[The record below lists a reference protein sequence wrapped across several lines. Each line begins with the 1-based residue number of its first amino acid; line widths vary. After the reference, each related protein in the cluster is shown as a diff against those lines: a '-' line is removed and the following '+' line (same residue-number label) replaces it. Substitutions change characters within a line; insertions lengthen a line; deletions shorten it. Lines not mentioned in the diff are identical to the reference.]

1 MKVIKS
7 VSLLAVGFAAA
18 AFCSTAQAQN
28 KQAKNVILF
37 IGDGMG
43 HAQVE
48 AAVFQKYGTKRD
60 DQGNPPKLSF
70 EKFPF
75 LGYTTNFSSDSFVTD
90 SSAAG
95 TALASGQKTNNG
107 VLGVTPDGRKPDTIA
122 DIAKAQGQAVGIL
135 SSVGFNHAT
144 PGAFFAHSDSRND
157 YDEITSQVFTADNP
171 ADVLI
176 GGGIYSKTW
185 TDDLLEAEAA
195 KNDIKIFTIDNLNDL
210 TPDKVG
216 KSRVL
221 GYFDETNNKQLDYIT
236 SRTAASREPRL
247 VELTTRT
254 LDLLM
259 ARADDKGFF
268 LMVEGGSI
276 DWACHA
282 NMAGPAIGEVLEFDA
297 AIAATLEVLKQRNE
311 LENTMIVVTADH
323 ETGGLT
329 LVGPYKKTLEQ
340 APVQYNFSST
350 NHTGIPVMVWAQG
363 PGAQTLNGKNDQT
376 HVFEAMKAAITPQAG
391 MGR

>member
-1 MKVIKS
+1 MKFVKG
-7 VSLLAVGFAAA
+7 VSLFVAATAAA
-18 AFCSTAQAQN
+18 VLCNPAQAQN
-28 KQAKNVILF
+28 TKAKNVILF

-48 AAVFQKYGTKRD
+48 AAVFQKYGMKLD
-60 DQGNPPKLSF
+60 DKNNPPKLSF
-70 EKFPF
+70 EKFPV
-75 LGYTTNFSSDSFVTD
+75 LGYTTNCSSDSFVTD

-107 VLGVTPDGRKPDTIA
+107 VLGITPDGRKPDSIA
-122 DIAKAQGQAVGIL
+122 DVAKAQGKAVGIL

-144 PGAFFAHSDSRND
+144 PAAFFAHSDSRND
-157 YDEITSQVFTADNP
+157 YDEITSQVFTAGNP
-171 ADVLI
+171 ADVIL
-176 GGGIYSKTW
+176 GGGIYRKTW

-195 KNDIKIFTIDNLNDL
+195 KNDIKIFTLDNLSDL

-221 GYFDETNNKQLDYIT
+221 GWFDDNNKQLDYIT
-236 SRTAASREPRL
+236 SRTAACREPRL

-276 DWACHA
+276 DWACHS

-297 AIAATLEVLKQRNE
+297 AIAATLEVLEQRNE

-340 APVQYNFSST
+340 APVQHNFASN

-363 PGAQTLNGKNDQT
+363 PGSQVLNGKNDQT
-376 HVFEAMKAAITPQAG
+376 RVFDAMKDAITPQAG

>member
-1 MKVIKS
+1 MKLIKV
-7 VSLLAVGFAAA
+7 VSLLAAGFAAA
-18 AFCSTAQAQN
+18 ALCSTAQAQN
-28 KQAKNVILF
+28 TRAKNVILF

-48 AAVFQKYGTKRD
+48 AAAFHKYGTMLD
-60 DQGNPPKLSF
+60 NQGNPPKFTF
-70 EKFPF
+70 EKFPVF
-75 LGYTTNFSSDSFVTD
+75 GYTTNFSSDSFITD

-122 DIAKAQGQAVGIL
+122 DLAKAQGKAVGIV

-144 PGAFFAHSDSRND
+144 PAAFFAHSDSRND

-176 GGGIYSKTW
+176 GGGIYRKTW
-185 TDDLLEAEAA
+185 NNVLLEAEGA
-195 KNDIKIFTIDNLNDL
+195 KNDIKVFTLDNLSDL

-221 GYFDETNNKQLDYIT
+221 GFFDETDNKQLDYIT
-236 SRTAASREPRL
+236 SRTASSRDPRL

-254 LDLLM
+254 LDLLL
-259 ARADDKGFF
+259 ARAGDKGIF

-282 NMAGPAIGEVLEFDA
+282 GMAGPAIGEVLEFDA
-297 AIAATLEVLKQRNE
+297 AIAATLDVLKQRNE
-311 LENTMIVVTADH
+311 LDNTMIVVTADH

-340 APVQYNFSST
+340 ATVQYNFSST
-350 NHTGIPVMVWAQG
+350 NHTGIPVMLWAQG
-363 PGAQTLNGKNDQT
+363 PGSQVLNGKNDQT
-376 HVFEAMKAAITPQAG
+376 RVFDAMKNAIAPQAG
-391 MGR
+391 M